1 MDPSSKRSAAMSLLS
16 GLSSLLGGNQGEG
29 TNSLVSV
36 AGQLIQQAGG
46 VQGLAST
53 LQQHG
58 LGDAVQSWI
67 GSGANQAISGDQLN
81 QALQKS
87 GLDSVVS
94 GAAGKLGV
102 DPAQLVGQLAQVLPH
117 AVDHLTPGGQAP
129 ASGGGGFDLSML
141 GGLAEKL
148 LATKTA

>member
-1 MDPSSKRSAAMSLLS
+1 MSLLDS
-16 GLSSLLGGNQGEG
+16 LGSLLGGNQGEG
-29 TNSLVSV
+29 AGSLISM

-46 VQGLAST
+46 VQGLADK

-81 QALQKS
+81 QVLQKT
-87 GLDSVVS
+87 GLDSVVNH
-94 GAAGKLGV
+94 AAGKLGV
-102 DPAQLVGQLAQVLPH
+102 DPGQLIGQLAQVLPH
-117 AVDHLTPGGQAP
+117 AVDHATPDGQVP
-129 ASGGGGFDLSML
+129 ASGGGFDLSIL

-148 LATKTA
+148 LAARPA

>member
-1 MDPSSKRSAAMSLLS
+1 MSLLDS
-16 GLSSLLGGNQGEG
+16 LGGLLGGNQGEG
-29 TNSLVSV
+29 AGSLISL

-46 VQGLAST
+46 VQGLADK

-67 GSGANQAISGDQLN
+67 GSGANQAISADQLS

-87 GLDSVVS
+87 GLDTVVNN
-94 GAAGKLGV
+94 AAGKLGV
-102 DPAQLVGQLAQVLPH
+102 DPGQLLGQLAQVLPH
-117 AVDHLTPGGQAP
+117 AVDHATPDGQLP
-129 ASGGGGFDLSML
+129 TGGGGGFDLSLL

-148 LATKTA
+148 LAARTA

>member
-1 MDPSSKRSAAMSLLS
+1 MSLLDS
-16 GLSSLLGGNQGEG
+16 LGSLLGGNNQGEG
-29 TNSLVSV
+29 GGSLISV

-67 GSGANQAISGDQLN
+67 GTGANQAISGDQLN
-81 QALQKS
+81 QVLQKS
-87 GLDSVVS
+87 GLDSVVNN
-94 GAAGKLGV
+94 AAGKLGV
-102 DPAQLVGQLAQVLPH
+102 DPSQLIGQLAQVLPH
-117 AVDHLTPGGQAP
+117 AVDHVTPDGQVP
-129 ASGGGGFDLSML
+129 SNGGGGFDLSML

-148 LATKTA
+148 LAAKTA

>member
-1 MDPSSKRSAAMSLLS
+1 MSLLDS
-16 GLSSLLGGNQGEG
+16 LGSLLGSSQGEG
-29 TNSLVSV
+29 GNSLVSV

-67 GSGANQAISGDQLN
+67 GSGSNQPISGDQLN
-81 QALQKS
+81 QVLQKS

-94 GAAGKLGV
+94 GAASKLGI
-102 DPAQLVGQLAQVLPH
+102 DPSQLIGQLAQVLPH
-117 AVDHLTPGGQAP
+117 AVDHLTPGGEVP
-129 ASGGGGFDLSML
+129 SSGSGGFDLSML

-148 LATKTA
+148 LAPKPA